1 MVHVSF
7 MNNNRRVISFYTVVL
22 VEGESHLLA
31 VSYNEKYFSF
41 MVNTPE
47 NQGKMARYSWFV
59 GNK

>member
-1 MVHVSF
+1 MF
-7 MNNNRRVISFYTVVL
+7 
-22 VEGESHLLA
+22 VEGESHFLA

-59 GNK
+59 GDK